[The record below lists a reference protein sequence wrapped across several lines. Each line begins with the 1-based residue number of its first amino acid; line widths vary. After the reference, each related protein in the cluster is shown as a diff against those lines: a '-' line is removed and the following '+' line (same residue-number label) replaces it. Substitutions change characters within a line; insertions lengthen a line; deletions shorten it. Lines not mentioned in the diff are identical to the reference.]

1 MRIFFYVWEFQAL
14 FFCVE
19 CSWVCLH
26 GTVRSISCIYVVAQ
40 APRNRRSPPVPCHG
54 CKSHK
59 STQSRG
65 ISPSARTTI
74 KSVRYR
80 RAWPVHCIHIIVDR
94 LCFKSSCYHPQHI
107 AKDTIEDQF
116 LCHATARRQKVAKI
130 YSKPRNLGVC
140 TYCNIR
146 TLLES
151 LACSR
156 YTYCRP
162 SMFKIFW
169 LPPPTYR
176 EGHDRKS
183 RPVPCHGCKSHKSIQ
198 SRGISAYAR
207 TTVAVLYWRAYPVHC
222 IHTTVDRLC
231 LKFSSYH
238 PQHIAKDTIE
248 DRFLSHA
255 TAAVSRTNLLMA
267 EESWLGE
274 PSLFT
279 VYIL

>member
-74 KSVRYR
+74 IALRYR

-107 AKDTIEDQF
+107 AKDTIENQF
-116 LCHATARRQKVAKI
+116 LCHATAA
-130 YSKPRNLGVC
+130 
-140 TYCNIR
+140 
-146 TLLES
+146 
-151 LACSR
+151 
-156 YTYCRP
+156 
-162 SMFKIFW
+162 
-169 LPPPTYR
+169 
-176 EGHDRKS
+176 KS
-183 RPVPCHGCKSHKSIQ
+183 RK
-198 SRGISAYAR
+198 
-207 TTVAVLYWRAYPVHC
+207 
-222 IHTTVDRLC
+222 
-231 LKFSSYH
+231 
-238 PQHIAKDTIE
+238 
-248 DRFLSHA
+248 
-255 TAAVSRTNLLMA
+255 NLLKA
-267 EESWLGE
+267 EESRRLHVLQHPYSVGE
-274 PSLFT
+274 PSVFT

>member
-1 MRIFFYVWEFQAL
+1 M
-14 FFCVE
+14 
-19 CSWVCLH
+19 
-26 GTVRSISCIYVVAQ
+26 
-40 APRNRRSPPVPCHG
+40 P
-54 CKSHK
+54 
-59 STQSRG
+59 
-65 ISPSARTTI
+65 
-74 KSVRYR
+74 
-80 RAWPVHCIHIIVDR
+80 
-94 LCFKSSCYHPQHI
+94 
-107 AKDTIEDQF
+107 
-116 LCHATARRQKVAKI
+116 RRQKVAKI

-140 TYCNIR
+140 THCNIR

-231 LKFSSYH
+231 FKFSSYH

-267 EESWLGE
+267 EEFRLGE